1 MMTAIPFINSILI
14 KCTQIFKD
22 MEKNYKVTVQAMVYI
37 TYDISAIDENSAV
50 RKAEFLFNDDK
61 KDFVI
66 SSNDITICDGNVI
79 EIFEPEEQ

>member
-1 MMTAIPFINSILI
+1 
-14 KCTQIFKD
+14 

-66 SSNDITICDGNVI
+66 SSNDITICDENVI